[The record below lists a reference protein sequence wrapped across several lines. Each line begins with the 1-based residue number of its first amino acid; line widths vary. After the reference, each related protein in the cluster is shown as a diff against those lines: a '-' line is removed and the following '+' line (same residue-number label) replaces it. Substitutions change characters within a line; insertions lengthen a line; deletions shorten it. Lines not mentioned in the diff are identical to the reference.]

1 MKTKEVFDLTGD
13 WNYLPHSREK
23 KEYEKNGLKLLPRKE
38 LDGLRYDDLM
48 GLSWTILEGYD

>member
-1 MKTKEVFDLTGD
+1 MKAKEIFDLTGD
-13 WNYLPHSREK
+13 WNYLPPTQGK
-23 KEYEKNGLKLLPRKE
+23 KVYEKNGLKSLSRKE